1 MTYIEETE
9 QCKKIEERAS
19 LDLKNEM
26 ELYFDLHD
34 EWKDICKNA
43 ELEVEHIIITR
54 KKDSINA
61 KLSILIFLY

>member
-26 ELYFDLHD
+26 ELYFDLHE
-34 EWKDICKNA
+34 EWKSICNDA
-43 ELEVEHIIITR
+43 GLEVKNITITR
-54 KKDSINA
+54 RK
-61 KLSILIFLY
+61 

>member
-26 ELYFDLHD
+26 ELYFGLYE
-34 EWKDICKNA
+34 EWKGICKEA
-43 ELEVEHIIITR
+43 GLEIEHITITR
-54 KKDSINA
+54 RK
-61 KLSILIFLY
+61 